1 MQDSFKSQVDQA
13 QSLLILLPQTA
24 EFDDVAAGLSLFLAL
39 GQKNVSIASPI
50 PMRVEFNRLVGVNK
64 ITTELGNKNLVIS
77 FAGYPAKNIEKVSY
91 DVESDQF
98 KLTVIPK
105 EGFESPT
112 KEQVQ
117 LARSGASAD
126 TIVLIGGTNENHFPA
141 LASKET
147 QGVKLIHVGT
157 RDINL
162 GNRQV
167 ISLAQPGS
175 SVSEV
180 VYRLLKENGYQID
193 NDVAT
198 NLLMG
203 IEEGSKTFSN
213 PEVNADTFAAAS
225 ELMRAG
231 GRRVPKQEPRQYPA
245 GAIPGQ
251 MPRRTMPLAPSQQGS
266 AQSKPAGQTSQ
277 TPQSWLEPKIYKGTN
292 VS

>member
-1 MQDSFKSQVDQA
+1 MQDSFKNQVDQA
-13 QSLLILLPQTA
+13 QSLLILLSQTA

-39 GQKNVSIASPI
+39 GQKNVSIASPT

-64 ITTELGNKNLVIS
+64 ITTELGSKNLVVS
-77 FAGYPAKNIEKVSY
+77 FVGYPAKSIEKVSY
-91 DVESDQF
+91 DVENDQF

-117 LARSGASAD
+117 LARSGVSAE
-126 TIVLIGGTNENHFPA
+126 TIILIGGTNENHFPA
-141 LASKET
+141 LTSKET
-147 QGVKLIHVGT
+147 QGAKLIHIGM
-157 RDINL
+157 RDISL

-180 VYRLLKENGYQID
+180 VYRLLTENSYQID
-193 NDVAT
+193 NDIAT

-203 IEEGSKTFSN
+203 IEEGSKAFSV
-213 PEVNADTFAAAS
+213 PEVNADTFVAAS

-251 MPRRTMPLAPSQQGS
+251 MPRRTVPLTPRQGRT
-266 AQSKPAGQTSQ
+266 QSGPAGQVAPA
-277 TPQSWLEPKIYKGTN
+277 PQSWLEPKIYKGTS